1 MKITMEQVL
10 ENSKRRV
17 PAGPDAG
24 KTILERNIER
34 MKAWKKSQA
43 EALFDENNQLSR
55 SKETQDD
62 HKTISG
68 SRRLIRE
75 SLKIIIKNAKMN
87 DGKLPG
93 ALAWQLAAMAN
104 ELTSKE
110 MILKK
115 FKNAEV
121 EYPIE

>member
-1 MKITMEQVL
+1 MEQVL

-17 PAGPDAG
+17 TAGPDAG
-24 KTILERNIER
+24 KTILERNLER